1 MMQRICPICDQTM
14 KSAHYCR
21 NCKSWIRQPWMREVT
36 YYLNERHP
44 QNEQSCSYHNAPGPA
59 QPAAPAS
66 RPFAA
71 GQGAASKP
79 FAAGQGTAS
88 KPFAARQEAAS
99 KSFAAGQEAVPKP
112 FVTRQEPAQ
121 KTVRVQPWKA
131 GASAEPN
138 RPRAEKQNAG
148 SRRGKASGYQKIIL
162 LAIVIVIA
170 IQFLSSII
178 VAVRNVVYTFSN
190 NAVEYDIDLGEFRG
204 EDDWAAEEEPDYREL
219 EDDAVIAAGEAC
231 NSMGHFP
238 VQGQSLKEPVC
249 GIIEAYGYQIVDI
262 STFSSNEVYGGG
274 ESWYRTWLSIEVE
287 GGSGDGY
294 QYVDL
299 NYDTATGELH
309 QIEVFLEDPRSAAG
323 MTEILLKLLYEQG
336 AVDGDSGWLE
346 EIGSE
351 MVSQFMQ
358 KEDFYF
364 ACDGVVID
372 GYFYDNGCNVYI
384 SR

>member
-1 MMQRICPICDQTM
+1 MEISKIMNGEGTVMMQRICPICDQTM

-66 RPFAA
+66 RF
-71 GQGAASKP
+71 
-79 FAAGQGTAS
+79 
-88 KPFAARQEAAS
+88 
-99 KSFAAGQEAVPKP
+99 FAAGQEAVPKP